1 MISAKM
7 PAGTASFPIPR
18 TGFPRMKKRATVAGL
33 AGALVLVSAASP
45 AMAANARTWI
55 SGKGVDQAGCG
66 PIASPCRTIQ
76 YAHDNTNAG
85 GEIDVL
91 DSAGYGA
98 VTITKSISVVGN
110 GAIAG
115 LLAPAGQNAVTVNA
129 GANDTIVLR
138 GLTIEGNGVG
148 LNGIG
153 LYAGGYLD
161 IADCVVQNF
170 AAGSGGGNGI
180 LVFTSTGGQNIHVVN
195 TTVSHNAGAGL
206 YLFGSASSPSKT
218 QLVVDH
224 VIASANAIGGIV
236 LNASL
241 SQNYTLAANVSDS
254 MLSFNTGNG
263 LEIRGYVSTSVD
275 ATRAESNTGNGFDIE
290 IGPVPQ
296 SASLTIGRS
305 VSASNGGVGL
315 SNASSGGAL
324 LSFGDNQLVGNS
336 APTAGTIG
344 TATPR

>member
-1 MISAKM
+1 MMALALSATSAQ
-7 PAGTASFPIPR
+7 AG
-18 TGFPRMKKRATVAGL
+18 
-33 AGALVLVSAASP
+33 
-45 AMAANARTWI
+45 NARTWI
-55 SGKGVDQAGCG
+55 SGKGIDQAGCG

-76 YAHDNTNAG
+76 YAHDSTVAG

-110 GAIAG
+110 GTIAG

-129 GANDTIVLR
+129 GVNDTVVLR

-153 LYAGGYLD
+153 FYAGGYLD
-161 IADCVVQNF
+161 VADCVVQNF
-170 AAGSGGGNGI
+170 AGSGGGNGI

-195 TTVSHNAGAGL
+195 TTMSHNAAAGL
-206 YLFGSASSPSKT
+206 FLFGSASTPSKA

-236 LNASL
+236 LNAAL
-241 SQNYTLAANVSDS
+241 SQNYTLAASISNSI
-254 MLSFNTGNG
+254 LSFNTGNG
-263 LEIRGYVSTSVD
+263 LEIRGYVSASID
-275 ATRAESNTGNGFDIE
+275 ASRAESNTGNGFDIE
-290 IGPVPQ
+290 IGPTPQ

-305 VSASNGGVGL
+305 VSASNGGAGL
-315 SNASSGGAL
+315 SNTSSGGAL
-324 LSFGDNQLVGNS
+324 LSFGDNQLVGNA
-336 APTAGTIG
+336 APTAGVIG
-344 TATPR
+344 TITPK

>member
-1 MISAKM
+1 MKK
-7 PAGTASFPIPR
+7 TAS
-18 TGFPRMKKRATVAGL
+18 VAAL
-33 AGALVLVSAASP
+33 AGALVSLASP

-76 YAHDNTNAG
+76 YAHDTTNAG

-110 GAIAG
+110 GTIAG

-129 GANDTIVLR
+129 GTTDTIVLR

-153 LYAGGYLD
+153 FYAGGYLD
-161 IADCVVQNF
+161 IADCTVQNF

-180 LVFTSTGGQNIHVVN
+180 LIYTNTGGQNIHVVN
-195 TTVSHNAGAGL
+195 TTASHNAGAGL
-206 YLFGSASSPSKT
+206 FLFGSASSPSKT

-224 VIASANAIGGIV
+224 VVSSANATGGIV
-236 LNASL
+236 LNSAL
-241 SQNYTLAANVSDS
+241 SQNYILAANISDS
-254 MLSFNTGNG
+254 ILSFNTGNG
-263 LEIRGYVSTSVD
+263 LEIRGYVSATVD
-275 ATRAESNTGNGFDIE
+275 ETRAESNTGNGFDIE

-305 VSASNGGVGL
+305 VSAMNGGVGL
-315 SNASSGGAL
+315 SNVNTGGTLA
-324 LSFGDNQLVGNS
+324 SFGDNRLVGNS
-336 APTAGTIG
+336 APTAGTID
-344 TATPR
+344 TATQR